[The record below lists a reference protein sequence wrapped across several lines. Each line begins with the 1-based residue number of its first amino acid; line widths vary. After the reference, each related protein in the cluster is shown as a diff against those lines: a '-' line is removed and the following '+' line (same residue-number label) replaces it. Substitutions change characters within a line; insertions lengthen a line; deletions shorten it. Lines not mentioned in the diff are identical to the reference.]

1 MSTIL
6 SIILAII
13 KNKMNTNQNHH
24 DLRPQK
30 AGWKSLKKMTKK
42 ELLDEIE
49 RLDEVIQITS
59 RRLEVKR
66 NPQEGNIP
74 PADSATLDQS

>member
-13 KNKMNTNQNHH
+13 KNKMNTSQNHY

-30 AGWKSLKKMTKK
+30 VGWKSLKKMTKK

-66 NPQEGNIP
+66 NLQEYPPSGLCNIK
-74 PADSATLDQS
+74 LELM